1 MISHALLALAVAA
14 IGVNGSP
21 VPKPQG
27 VTALIS
33 PSAPAPSGCL
43 YSYDGLFAIAAIKL
57 TDVAIPTAV
66 PGIQSQAHI
75 YM

>member
-21 VPKPQG
+21 LPQG

-33 PSAPAPSGCL
+33 PSAPAPSGCE
-43 YSYDGLFAIAAIKL
+43 YSYNGLFAIAAVKL
-57 TDVAIPTAV
+57 TDVPIPTAV
-66 PGIQSQAHI
+66 PGK
-75 YM
+75 